1 MDGFFSLFSL
11 QTLQNALHIIGYPA
25 VTLFILIESAGIP
38 LPGESMV
45 LLAAFT
51 AGVDGQLQLPG
62 IIVCASFGAIV
73 GDNIGFYIG
82 RVGGRRF
89 VERFGRFFFL
99 KVEHLDKAAQF
110 FDRHGPKA
118 VFFGRFI
125 TFLRIWA
132 AFLAGMNQMRW
143 KTFLF
148 YNALGGIVWALS
160 ISLLGF
166 FAGRLLHDHFD
177 QVDLVMKMTGWVGL
191 GICIA
196 LAISAYIIFRIRR
209 ARTRRT
215 HMAEE
220 EPVAANHSCSST
232 SKNSTPVP

>member
-1 MDGFFSLFSL
+1 MSGFFSLFSL
-11 QTLQNALHIIGYPA
+11 HTLANALHVMGYPA
-25 VTLFILIESAGIP
+25 ITLFILIESAGIP
-38 LPGESMV
+38 LPGESVV

-51 AGVDGQLQLPG
+51 AGVDGQLQLPW
-62 IIVCASFGAIV
+62 IIACASFGAIL

-82 RVGGRRF
+82 RTGGRRF

-99 KVEHLDKAAQF
+99 KMEHLDKAAKF
-110 FDRHGPKA
+110 FDHHGPKA

-132 AFLAGMNQMRW
+132 AFLAGMNRMRW

-148 YNALGGIVWALS
+148 YNALGGIVWAVY

-177 QVDLVMKMTGWVGL
+177 KVEFVARMIGWSGL
-191 GICIA
+191 GICVA
-196 LAISAYIIFRIRR
+196 LAIGAYIIFRIRK
-209 ARTRRT
+209 ARRMRMTEDNVE
-215 HMAEE
+215 A
-220 EPVAANHSCSST
+220 VAACHSSSADH
-232 SKNSTPVP
+232 P

>member
-1 MDGFFSLFSL
+1 MDGFLSLFSL
-11 QTLQNALHIIGYPA
+11 QTLVTALHVIGYPA
-25 VTLFILIESAGIP
+25 VTLFILVESAGIP
-38 LPGESMV
+38 LPGESVV

-51 AGVDGQLQLPG
+51 AGVDGQLQLPW
-62 IIVCASFGAIV
+62 IIVCAIFGAIV

-82 RVGGRRF
+82 RTGGRRF

-99 KVEHLDKAAQF
+99 KVEHLDKAAKF

-132 AFLAGMNQMRW
+132 AFLAGMNKMRW

-148 YNALGGIVWALS
+148 YNALGGIVWALY

-166 FAGRLLHDHFD
+166 FAGRLFHDHFD
-177 QVDLVMKMTGWVGL
+177 KVELLVRMIGWVGL
-191 GICIA
+191 GICVV
-196 LAISAYIIFRIRR
+196 LPISAYVIFRIRR
-209 ARTRRT
+209 ARRVR
-215 HMAEE
+215 MAEE
-220 EPVAANHSCSST
+220 EAVAASHSSSA
-232 SKNSTPVP
+232 SKSPTLVS